1 MMLINIK
8 MLTDQAYRTIQK
20 NLDDIYKMITEH
32 PSDSSRLKDYLGF
45 DPYETKKYTINDF
58 SLELADDYDEVS
70 FKNAINLYESLKNL
84 PRYVLCNNRFW
95 AWINLEKAY
104 KQAQKCTKKFNIQ
117 TLENLWFMGNSRRDL
132 MLGVISRYFFMAE
145 ISSDNSSEDK
155 YGLLKFLLTNAE
167 TYRGFCYRNLG
178 MIKNITLGVLRAE
191 REFSNI
197 TGKPILKKE
206 GAQIVKYASRLG
218 SVMLL
223 DRLSE
228 KEMYE
233 LVFRS
238 IPKIV
243 EKISR
248 G

>member
-1 MMLINIK
+1 M
-8 MLTDQAYRTIQK
+8 
-20 NLDDIYKMITEH
+20 
-32 PSDSSRLKDYLGF
+32 
-45 DPYETKKYTINDF
+45 
-58 SLELADDYDEVS
+58 
-70 FKNAINLYESLKNL
+70 
-84 PRYVLCNNRFW
+84 
-95 AWINLEKAY
+95 
-104 KQAQKCTKKFNIQ
+104 
-117 TLENLWFMGNSRRDL
+117 
-132 MLGVISRYFFMAE
+132 
-145 ISSDNSSEDK
+145 
-155 YGLLKFLLTNAE
+155 KFLLTNEE

-233 LVFRS
+233 LVFRA